1 MTPKKTARTGA
12 ITDLLKK
19 NKDCGLHTTHLERL
33 SVLAASSGT
42 LGDIGSNLLAPF
54 GVAGAEGRNSHER
67 TITVRLGKLPVTPFK
82 PAAEPAGCISAFPKR
97 RNAAASTR
105 R

>member
-1 MTPKKTARTGA
+1 VPKKTARIGA

-42 LGDIGSNLLAPF
+42 LAILAADYLCCLLAVDWLPHNDIETF
-54 GVAGAEGRNSHER
+54 SKAKARIR
-67 TITVRLGKLPVTPFK
+67 RQTIKSTH
-82 PAAEPAGCISAFPKR
+82 AAW
-97 RNAAASTR
+97 
-105 R
+105 